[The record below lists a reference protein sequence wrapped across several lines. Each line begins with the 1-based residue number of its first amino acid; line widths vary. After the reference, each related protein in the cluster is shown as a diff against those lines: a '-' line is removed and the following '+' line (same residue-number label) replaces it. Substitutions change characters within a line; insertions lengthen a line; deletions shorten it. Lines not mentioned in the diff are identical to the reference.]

1 MCLLCGAIDCSD
13 YPDPG
18 NWKGTGGTHGESNC
32 DVACRAR
39 CLEGLLADSASP
51 DTLRLPCQKTA
62 SSRPNRQWLQQ
73 WQTSSRR
80 RWRTQYESELRSIM
94 ALETRDL
101 MDAAK
106 CGDLNAALAA
116 VAAGA
121 EVNRGVTSIRD
132 ASREWDDHIWDN
144 EEWICCTAPLALR
157 VNDDLEDGFTAIF
170 YVSCSLIDAQ
180 HAESNRLSH
189 TLGRGHKSSICVAHP
204 PLVPFTG
211 LGHAIPHRHRKL
223 LPGMRQRKP
232 PGCQDAP

>member
-18 NWKGTGGTHGESNC
+18 NWKGTGGTHGASNC

-51 DTLRLPCQKTA
+51 DTLRL
-62 SSRPNRQWLQQ
+62 
-73 WQTSSRR
+73 
-80 RWRTQYESELRSIM
+80 QYESELRSIM

-144 EEWICCTAPLALR
+144 EEWIRCTAPLALR